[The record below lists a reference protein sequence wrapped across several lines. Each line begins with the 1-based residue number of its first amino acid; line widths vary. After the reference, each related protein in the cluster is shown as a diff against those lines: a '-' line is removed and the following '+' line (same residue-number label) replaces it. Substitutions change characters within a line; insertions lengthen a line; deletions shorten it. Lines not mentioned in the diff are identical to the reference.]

1 MNQLQLDGH
10 TGMYLIGY
18 NNEYK
23 LHWLFNMEF
32 LTFIGHY
39 DYVGD
44 GVQTCLITGL
54 ITGLINARINVV
66 RLQFI
71 GDL

>member
-1 MNQLQLDGH
+1 
-10 TGMYLIGY
+10 MYSV
-18 NNEYK
+18 
-23 LHWLFNMEF
+23 HWLFNMEF

-44 GVQTCLITGL
+44 GVQTSLITGL

-66 RLQFI
+66 RLQYI